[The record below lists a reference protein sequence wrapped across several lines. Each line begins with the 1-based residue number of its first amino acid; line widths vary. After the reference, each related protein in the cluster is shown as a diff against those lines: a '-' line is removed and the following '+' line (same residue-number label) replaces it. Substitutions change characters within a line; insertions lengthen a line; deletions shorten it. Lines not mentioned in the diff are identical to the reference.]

1 MYLEPIINEKE
12 RLLKESKKIGK
23 FKERIRKEGISII
36 GEYKKASPVKG
47 IILKDYNVNEIFDFY
62 NEISVDCFSVLTEE
76 KFFQGSNSDL
86 IKIKERSNIPI
97 LRKDFIIDKYQ
108 IYESKVIGADAILLI
123 ASVLGRKLEKFYSIA
138 NSIGLDTVIEV
149 HTEDELKYALDCD
162 AEIIGINNRDLDTF
176 KVNLK
181 TTEKLLKRIPK
192 GKLVISESGV
202 GGICDIEHLSNLG
215 VDGVLV
221 GELFMKNLKNEYFK
235 VEFKKFRGKGLI

>member
-1 MYLEPIINEKE
+1 M
-12 RLLKESKKIGK
+12 
-23 FKERIRKEGISII
+23 
-36 GEYKKASPVKG
+36 
-47 IILKDYNVNEIFDFY
+47 
-62 NEISVDCFSVLTEE
+62 
-76 KFFQGSNSDL
+76 
-86 IKIKERSNIPI
+86 
-97 LRKDFIIDKYQ
+97 RKDFIIDKYQ

-123 ASVLGRKLEKFYSIA
+123 ASVLGKKLSKFYSIA

-202 GGICDIEHLSNLG
+202 GGVCDIEHLSNLG

-221 GELFMKNLKNEYFK
+221 GELFMRNLENEYFK
-235 VEFKKFRGKGLI
+235 TEFKKFRGKI

>member
-1 MYLEPIINEKE
+1 MYLEPIIIKKE
-12 RLLKESKKIGK
+12 ENLKEMKKLGR
-23 FKERIRKEGISII
+23 FKEVIKGNGISII
-36 GEYKKASPVKG
+36 GEYKKASPAKG
-47 IILKDYNVNEIFDFY
+47 IILEEYDLDKIFDFY
-62 NEISVDCFSVLTEE
+62 NEISIDCFSVLTEE
-76 KFFQGSNSDL
+76 EFFLGSNNDL
-86 IKIKERSNIPI
+86 IKIKEKSDIPI

-123 ASVLGRKLEKFYSIA
+123 ASVLGKKLSKFYSIA

-202 GGICDIEHLSNLG
+202 GGVCDIEHLSNLG

-221 GELFMKNLKNEYFK
+221 GELFMRNLENEYFK
-235 VEFKKFRGKGLI
+235 TEFKKFRGKI